1 MVSSHKGWFPL
12 ITDPQASESDLEAER
27 SQQTLQNLVEK
38 LLMSNQD
45 LSLRLRSIEDKFESR
60 SIMTACFRNGTMDE
74 LAEGES
80 ETGNEVP
87 AEIIPTLRF
96 SILAQNTAE
105 DSSRND
111 FQVDLGTSRV
121 YKRTDLYESDVSF
134 TSSVARTHAWSIF
147 SGLSLSDVSM
157 ISAIALPLYLDE
169 ISNKQWYTFS
179 DHGNMNLQ
187 FTNQFSNRPSPVNS
201 ADTAPTAS
209 GTTLSSS
216 IPSIFR
222 KKIKKPRARASH
234 FLQPKQDRE
243 LTDSTLPGRLNSNTH
258 DPGATVRSPA
268 VAKSNIL
275 PQSSSQTDL
284 KSNGM
289 TLYKLVILGDSDVGK
304 TGLTVQVNFPI
315 RFDAYTNQISSYSFL
330 ILLKTMTQLL
340 KTHTGSKWSSMIK
353 SAC

>member
-1 MVSSHKGWFPL
+1 MVSSHKVWFPL

-60 SIMTACFRNGTMDE
+60 SIMTACFRNGTMDG

-87 AEIIPTLRF
+87 AEVKPTLWF

-105 DSSRND
+105 DTSRND

-121 YKRTDLYESDVSF
+121 YKRTALYKSDVSF

-147 SGLSLSDVSM
+147 SGLSLSEVSM

-179 DHGNMNLQ
+179 HHGNTNLQ
-187 FTNQFSNRPSPVNS
+187 FANQFSNGPSPVNS

-209 GTTLSSS
+209 GTTLSSNV
-216 IPSIFR
+216 PSKFR
-222 KKIKKPRARASH
+222 KKIKKPRAMASH

-243 LTDSTLPGRLNSNTH
+243 LTDITLLGRLKPNTH

-268 VAKSNIL
+268 VAKSDIL

-289 TLYKLVILGDSDVGK
+289 TLYKLAVLGDGGVGK
-304 TGLTVQVNFPI
+304 TELTIQVNFLI
-315 RFDAYTNQISSYSFL
+315 RFDAYTNKISSYAFN
-330 ILLKTMTQLL
+330 ILLKPMTQLL
-340 KTHTGSKWSSMIK
+340 KTHTGSK
-353 SAC
+353 